1 MQHTKKPK
9 LLILCDDITVTG
21 GVERVVSNLANA
33 LTTSNEATTPNATA
47 NGLATNIGGGGNTIH
62 IVSIYRT
69 NKILPYNLDSSI
81 KIRFLHNYSQKH
93 KPNAL
98 AKIFSKIKILS
109 CKLGILILTA
119 KLHKTREIH
128 RIMLNLYIN
137 KIAKQNHIDIII
149 ENTWESLHPY
159 FKAKGIA
166 YAKVLHSNIANCGIT
181 KDGNPRYDGNPKDFD
196 LLILLSSRELPI
208 WQTYHHN
215 IAVIPNFLPEIP
227 TTNANLSQ
235 RFVLSV
241 GRMDKGDQKGFLRLL
256 DIWKIVQEMINNP
269 SLKESETNE
278 AKQGKA
284 EVSLAIHKKEFC
296 HTEQSEVSQPQT
308 QKRDIS
314 GFALNM
320 TKIDSVA
327 FSKSQYN
334 KADLDALKEWKLVIV
349 GDGIMK
355 SQIESKI
362 NDLGLQDSIILKP
375 FTKEIEKEYLSA
387 SVYAMSSHWEGFPMV
402 LLEACSYGLPCI
414 AFDIATGP
422 SDIIKH
428 SKSGFLISDDDLE
441 AYANHLLKLMS
452 DESMRINFGIEAKRI
467 VGERFSKE
475 VIMEKWEEVF
485 RELLKFLD

>member
-1 MQHTKKPK
+1 M
-9 LLILCDDITVTG
+9 
-21 GVERVVSNLANA
+21 
-33 LTTSNEATTPNATA
+33 
-47 NGLATNIGGGGNTIH
+47 
-62 IVSIYRT
+62 
-69 NKILPYNLDSSI
+69 
-81 KIRFLHNYSQKH
+81 
-93 KPNAL
+93 
-98 AKIFSKIKILS
+98 S

-208 WQTYHHN
+208 WQRYHSN
-215 IAVIPNFLPEIP
+215 IAVIPNFLPQIP
-227 TTNANLSQ
+227 NKSTNHAQ
-235 RFVLSV
+235 KVVLSV

-256 DIWKIVQEMINNP
+256 DIWKIVQESIKNP
-269 SLKESETNE
+269 LSKDCATTSSLRESASADSWQSTLQESKMDCREFDKSNSRNDTKPCHTEPLGEVSQN
-278 AKQGKA
+278 
-284 EVSLAIHKKEFC
+284 EVSLEKDN
-296 HTEQSEVSQPQT
+296 
-308 QKRDIS
+308 RDIS

>member
-1 MQHTKKPK
+1 M
-9 LLILCDDITVTG
+9 
-21 GVERVVSNLANA
+21 
-33 LTTSNEATTPNATA
+33 
-47 NGLATNIGGGGNTIH
+47 
-62 IVSIYRT
+62 
-69 NKILPYNLDSSI
+69 
-81 KIRFLHNYSQKH
+81 
-93 KPNAL
+93 
-98 AKIFSKIKILS
+98 S

-208 WQTYHHN
+208 WQRYHSN
-215 IAVIPNFLPEIP
+215 IAVIPNFLPQIP
-227 TTNANLSQ
+227 NKSTNHAQ
-235 RFVLSV
+235 KVVLSV
-241 GRMDKGDQKGFLRLL
+241 GRMDKGDEKGFLRLL
-256 DIWKIVQEMINNP
+256 DIWKKVQDRIKLPHPKSLPQGEGLDFDSP
-269 SLKESETNE
+269 SI
-278 AKQGKA
+278 AY
-284 EVSLAIHKKEFC
+284 
-296 HTEQSEVSQPQT
+296 
-308 QKRDIS
+308 
-314 GFALNM
+314 
-320 TKIDSVA
+320 
-327 FSKSQYN
+327 SKSKTSPSPAEGDKGGGFDSQN
-334 KADLDALKEWKLVIV
+334 LTAWKLVIV

-362 NDLGLQDSIILKP
+362 KALGLQDSIILKP

-387 SVYAMSSHWEGFPMV
+387 SIYAMSSHWEGFPMV

-422 SDIIKH
+422 SDIIEH

-452 DESMRINFGIEAKRI
+452 DESMRERFGVEAKRI

-475 VIMEKWEEVF
+475 VIMWEWEKLF
-485 RELLKFLD
+485 SDKS